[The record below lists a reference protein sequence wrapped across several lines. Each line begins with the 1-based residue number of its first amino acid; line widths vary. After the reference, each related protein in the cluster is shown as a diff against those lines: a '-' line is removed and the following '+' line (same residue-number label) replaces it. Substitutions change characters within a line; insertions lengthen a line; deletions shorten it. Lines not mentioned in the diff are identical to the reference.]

1 MSILGGFVYM
11 GIEIEGTAPYA
22 PAENVLAVIRRFRE
36 KGLPEVLNAQELV
49 RLSVAEGNA
58 TRVLR
63 ALRFLGLLD
72 IDGRRTSIFDR
83 LARASTMEYPQLLG
97 EILREAY
104 KEVFI
109 IVDPA
114 ATTTTEL
121 DDAFRNYEPQ
131 AQRDRMVRLFLGL
144 CREANLAPG
153 GPLEPGH
160 RVRTRKNGKSA
171 ASPSHQPTR
180 LTASKYKVENHEI
193 EGLGASTGA
202 KVPSAFPWDE
212 PARVQNTLG
221 EGYVLLTGLLRQ
233 IPPER
238 QWSRTHREQWL
249 KVFTAMLDLMIEVV
263 DQKGPL
269 QNEENN
275 ASVTKTQS
283 SNEVLA
289 SI

>member
-1 MSILGGFVYM
+1 M
-11 GIEIEGTAPYA
+11 GTEIEGTAPYA

-72 IDGRRTSIFDR
+72 IDGRRTAIFDR
-83 LARASTMEYPQLLG
+83 LARASTAEYPQLLS

-104 KEVFI
+104 KEVFV
-109 IVDPA
+109 IVDPSD
-114 ATTTTEL
+114 TTTTEL

-131 AQRDRMVRLFLGL
+131 AQRERMVRLFLGL

-160 RVRTRKNGKSA
+160 RVRTKRNAKSA
-171 ASPSHQPTR
+171 IPSHRMTR
-180 LTASKYKVENHEI
+180 LTSSNGKLEKHET
-193 EGLGASTGA
+193 EDSGVGTGI
-202 KVPSAFPWDE
+202 KVPSAFPWNE
-212 PARVQNTLG
+212 PSRVQNTLG

-233 IPPER
+233 LPEGR
-238 QWSRTHREQWL
+238 QWSPTHREQWL
-249 KVFTAMLDLMIEVV
+249 TVFTAMLDLMIKVI
-263 DQKGPL
+263 DPKKQP
-269 QNEENN
+269 QTEEHTEIDMV
-275 ASVTKTQS
+275 AQS
-283 SNEVLA
+283 SD
-289 SI
+289 